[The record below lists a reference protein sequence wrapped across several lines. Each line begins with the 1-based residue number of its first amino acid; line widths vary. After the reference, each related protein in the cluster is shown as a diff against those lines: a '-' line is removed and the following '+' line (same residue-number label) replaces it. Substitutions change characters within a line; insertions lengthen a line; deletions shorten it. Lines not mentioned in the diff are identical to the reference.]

1 MKSALL
7 TYLGTLEVDKAAF
20 PSLADV
26 LGKNCWDKFFLSE
39 TGFINIRRASRS

>member
-7 TYLGTLEVDKAAF
+7 TYIWRLEVDKAAF

-26 LGKNCWDKFFLSE
+26 SGKNGWDKFFLSE
-39 TGFINIRRASRS
+39 IGFVNIHRPSRS